1 MDDKRCRV
9 ELEQTAKFLLLVR
22 QGGGWIL
29 ITKHDLEILRELH
42 REKRS
47 VEDRIN
53 RLRAMVERT
62 SPNLDGMPHGG
73 QQRDLMAE
81 YMANYDDAISKLSA
95 IEKQLANEIERIE
108 TEIRGAKLT
117 PLQMSVIWMRYAEGK
132 TITQIKNELHYGR
145 SHIYRAYTSALIIM
159 FSKEGTK

>member
-1 MDDKRCRV
+1 M
-9 ELEQTAKFLLLVR
+9 
-22 QGGGWIL
+22 
-29 ITKHDLEILRELH
+29 ITKHDLEILKQLH

-53 RLRAMVERT
+53 QLRAMVQRT

-81 YMANYDDAISKLSA
+81 YMANYDEAIRTMSALEQKLSA
-95 IEKQLANEIERIE
+95 EIDRIENEIRN
-108 TEIRGAKLT
+108 AKLT

-132 TITQIKNELHYGR
+132 SITQIKNELHYGR
-145 SHIYRAYTSALIIM
+145 SYIYRTYSSALYIVL
-159 FSKEGTK
+159 KQKGTKGDTQL